1 MVLLAALLQG
11 KEGNDSVYKKKVEE
25 LQIALLE
32 CAMEYEVKV
41 WHCQC
46 ICI

>member
-1 MVLLAALLQG
+1 MTHLNMVTLQT
-11 KEGNDSVYKKKVEE
+11 KEESVDVHKKKVEE

-41 WHCQC
+41 ISQFLN
-46 ICI
+46 

>member
-1 MVLLAALLQG
+1 M
-11 KEGNDSVYKKKVEE
+11 EFYKKKVEE

-41 WHCQC
+41 DSSSNG
-46 ICI
+46 